1 VGEKNDMHTLH
12 ILLQA
17 LGVILLADFVTGIG
31 HWLEDAYG
39 TEETPVIGPSTII
52 TPASSPN

>member
-1 VGEKNDMHTLH
+1 MHTFH

-39 TEETPVIGPSTII
+39 TEETR
-52 TPASSPN
+52 SSGRW